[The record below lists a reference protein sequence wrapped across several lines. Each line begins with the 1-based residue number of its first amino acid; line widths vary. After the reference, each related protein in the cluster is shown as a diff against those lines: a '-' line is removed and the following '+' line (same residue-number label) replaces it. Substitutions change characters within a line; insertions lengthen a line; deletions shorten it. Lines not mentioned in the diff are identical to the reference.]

1 MVRPGV
7 FFTIANIYGK
17 KAVEKMAKSKNL
29 LILFLKLAFSLS
41 ILVFILTRKTSLKDI
56 LLVLETVNP
65 FWLAVSFSLHAFGLF
80 ASAYRWQ
87 ILARAQGDEVPL
99 GFLAKSYLVG
109 TFFNNFLPTRFG
121 GDIVRIWD
129 GSRYS
134 KSLLKS
140 GAIVLVER
148 FTGIIVLFL
157 MAVVASL
164 FRLDMARQIPVIWVS
179 LLLGILGL
187 LLIVSFFLPF
197 TSRWLGA
204 LRLKGFLDKLRN
216 KILLFRQTILH
227 YRTQK
232 GPFLRA
238 TFWAFLLQLNVIVYY
253 YLIGKALHLS
263 IHFIDYFIFIP
274 IVLVIQI
281 IPVTINGLGLREGSY
296 IEIFKFYGISP
307 QVAFSFSII
316 DVAFV
321 LILGII
327 GGIIYV
333 SRK

>member
-1 MVRPGV
+1 
-7 FFTIANIYGK
+7 
-17 KAVEKMAKSKNL
+17 MAKRKNPVV
-29 LILFLKLAFSLS
+29 LILKLIFSLS
-41 ILVFILTRKTSLKDI
+41 ILVFILTTQTSFKDI
-56 LLVLETVNP
+56 WVVLKGVNP
-65 FWLAVSFSLHAFGLF
+65 YWLVFSFSLHAFGLF

-99 GFLAKSYLVG
+99 VFLAKSYLVG

-140 GAIVLVER
+140 SAIVLVER

-157 MAVVASL
+157 FALLASVY
-164 FRLDMARQIPVIWVS
+164 RLDMARQIPVIWVS
-179 LLLGILGL
+179 LLLGLFGL
-187 LLIVSFFLPF
+187 ALLISFFLPF
-197 TSRWLGA
+197 SGKWLAAIPSRGILA
-204 LRLKGFLDKLRN
+204 KFKT
-216 KILLFRQTILH
+216 KIILFRETILF

-232 GPFLRA
+232 ALFLRA
-238 TFWAFLLQLNVIVYY
+238 TFWAFLLQLNVIIYY
-253 YLIGKALHLS
+253 FLIGKALHLH

-274 IVLVIQI
+274 IVLLIQI
-281 IPVTINGLGLREGSY
+281 IPITINGLGLREGSY

-307 QVAFSFSII
+307 QTAFSFSII

-321 LILGII
+321 LVIGII

>member
-1 MVRPGV
+1 MTQR
-7 FFTIANIYGK
+7 
-17 KAVEKMAKSKNL
+17 KNLAL
-29 LILFLKLAFSLS
+29 LILKLVFSLS
-41 ILVFILTRKTSLKDI
+41 ILVFILTTQTSLKDI
-56 LLVLETVNP
+56 LAVLKGVNP
-65 FWLAVSFSLHAFGLF
+65 NWLLISFSLHAFGLF

-87 ILARAQGDEVPL
+87 ILVRAQGDEVPL

-140 GAIVLVER
+140 SAIVLVER
-148 FTGIIVLFL
+148 FTGIIILFL
-157 MAVVASL
+157 FALLASL
-164 FRLDMARQIPVIWVS
+164 YRLDMARQIPVIWIA
-179 LLLGILGL
+179 LLLGLFGL
-187 LLIVSFFLPF
+187 ALVISFFLPF
-197 TSRWLGA
+197 FGKWLA
-204 LRLKGFLDKLRN
+204 AIPDRGFLGKLRS
-216 KILLFRQTILH
+216 KTILLRETILH

-232 GPFLRA
+232 GPFMQA
-238 TFWAFLLQLNVIVYY
+238 TLWAFLLQLNVILYY
-253 YLIGKALHLS
+253 FLIGKALHLR

-274 IVLVIQI
+274 IVLLVQI
-281 IPVTINGLGLREGSY
+281 IPITINGLGLREGSY

-307 QVAFSFSII
+307 QTAISFSII

-321 LILGII
+321 LVIGLI

>member
-1 MVRPGV
+1 MPKR
-7 FFTIANIYGK
+7 
-17 KAVEKMAKSKNL
+17 KNL
-29 LILFLKLAFSLS
+29 LVLILKLIFSLS
-41 ILVFILTRKTSLKDI
+41 ILVFILTTQTSLKDI
-56 LLVLETVNP
+56 GAVLKGVNPYWLVL
-65 FWLAVSFSLHAFGLF
+65 SFSLHAFGLF
-80 ASAYRWQ
+80 SSAYRWQ

-140 GAIVLVER
+140 SAIVLVER

-157 MAVVASL
+157 FALLASL
-164 FRLDMARQIPVIWVS
+164 YRLDMARQIPVIWVS
-179 LLLGILGL
+179 LLLGIFGL
-187 LLIVSFFLPF
+187 ALLISFFLPF
-197 TSRWLGA
+197 FGKWLAAIPSR
-204 LRLKGFLDKLRN
+204 GFLGKLKT
-216 KILLFRQTILH
+216 KIILFRETILF

-232 GPFLRA
+232 TLFLRA
-238 TFWAFLLQLNVIVYY
+238 TFWAFLLQLNVILYY
-253 YLIGKALHLS
+253 FLIGKALHLR

-274 IVLVIQI
+274 IVLLIQI
-281 IPVTINGLGLREGSY
+281 IPITINGLGLREGSY

-307 QVAFSFSII
+307 QTAFSFSII

-321 LILGII
+321 LIIGMI

>member
-1 MVRPGV
+1 
-7 FFTIANIYGK
+7 
-17 KAVEKMAKSKNL
+17 MAQRKNLAL
-29 LILFLKLAFSLS
+29 LILKLVFSLS
-41 ILVFILTRKTSLKDI
+41 ILAFILITQTSLKDI
-56 LLVLETVNP
+56 WAVLRGVNP
-65 FWLAVSFSLHAFGLF
+65 YWLLLSFSLHAFGLF

-87 ILARAQGDEVPL
+87 ILVRAQGDEVPL

-140 GAIVLVER
+140 SAIVLVER

-157 MAVVASL
+157 FALLASL
-164 FRLDMARQIPVIWVS
+164 YRLDMARRIPVIWIA
-179 LLLGILGL
+179 LLLGLFGL
-187 LLIVSFFLPF
+187 ALLISFFLPF
-197 TSRWLGA
+197 FGTWLA
-204 LRLKGFLDKLRN
+204 AIPDRGFLGKLKSRI
-216 KILLFRQTILH
+216 ILLRDTILH

-232 GPFLRA
+232 GPFMQA
-238 TFWAFLLQLNVIVYY
+238 TLWAFLLQLNVILYY
-253 YLIGKALHLS
+253 FLIGKALHLR

-274 IVLVIQI
+274 IVLLVQI
-281 IPVTINGLGLREGSY
+281 IPITINGLGLREGSY
-296 IEIFKFYGISP
+296 IEIFKFYGIPP
-307 QVAFSFSII
+307 QTAISFSII

-321 LILGII
+321 LVLGLI

>member
-1 MVRPGV
+1 MPKR
-7 FFTIANIYGK
+7 
-17 KAVEKMAKSKNL
+17 KNL
-29 LILFLKLAFSLS
+29 VALILKLIFSIS
-41 ILVFILTRKTSLKDI
+41 ILVFILTTQTSFKDI
-56 LLVLETVNP
+56 WAVLKGVNPYWLVL
-65 FWLAVSFSLHAFGLF
+65 SFSLHAFGYF

-99 GFLAKSYLVG
+99 GFLIKSYMVG

-140 GAIVLVER
+140 SAIVLVER

-157 MAVVASL
+157 FAVFASL
-164 FRLDMARQIPVIWVS
+164 FRLDMARQVPIVWIA
-179 LLLGILGL
+179 LLLGLFGL
-187 LLIVSFFLPF
+187 ALVVSFFLPF
-197 TSRWLGA
+197 FGKFLAAVPS
-204 LRLKGFLDKLRN
+204 KGFLDKL
-216 KILLFRQTILH
+216 KTKIILLRETILH

-238 TFWAFLLQLNVIVYY
+238 TFWAFLLQLNVIFYY
-253 YLIGKALHLS
+253 FLIGKALHLR
-263 IHFIDYFIFIP
+263 IHFLDYFIFIP
-274 IVLVIQI
+274 IVLLVQS

-296 IEIFKFYGISP
+296 IEIFRFYGIGP
-307 QVAFSFSII
+307 QTAVSFSLIA

-321 LILGII
+321 LILGLI

>member
-1 MVRPGV
+1 
-7 FFTIANIYGK
+7 
-17 KAVEKMAKSKNL
+17 MAKRRNL
-29 LILFLKLAFSLS
+29 FALILKLIFSIS
-41 ILVFILTRKTSLKDI
+41 ILVFILTTQTSFKDI
-56 LLVLETVNP
+56 WAVLKGVNPYWLVL
-65 FWLAVSFSLHAFGLF
+65 SFSLHGFGYF

-99 GFLAKSYLVG
+99 GFLIKSYMVG

-140 GAIVLVER
+140 SAIVLVER

-157 MAVVASL
+157 FAVFASL
-164 FRLDMARQIPVIWVS
+164 FRLDMARQVPVVWIA
-179 LLLGILGL
+179 LLLGLFGL
-187 LLIVSFFLPF
+187 ALVALFFLPF
-197 TSRWLGA
+197 FGKFLGA
-204 LRLKGFLDKLRN
+204 FPSKGFLDKL
-216 KILLFRQTILH
+216 KKKIILLRETILH

-238 TFWAFLLQLNVIVYY
+238 TFWAVLLQLNVILYY
-253 YLIGKALHLS
+253 FLIGKALHLR
-263 IHFIDYFIFIP
+263 IHFLDYFIFIP
-274 IVLVIQI
+274 IVLLIQS
-281 IPVTINGLGLREGSY
+281 IPITINGLGLREGSY
-296 IEIFKFYGISP
+296 IEIFRFYGIGP
-307 QVAFSFSII
+307 QTAVSFSLIA

-321 LILGII
+321 LILGLI

>member
-1 MVRPGV
+1 
-7 FFTIANIYGK
+7 
-17 KAVEKMAKSKNL
+17 MAQRKNLAL
-29 LILFLKLAFSLS
+29 LILKLVFSLS
-41 ILVFILTRKTSLKDI
+41 ILVFILTTQTSLKDI
-56 LLVLETVNP
+56 WVVLKGVNP
-65 FWLAVSFSLHAFGLF
+65 YWLLISFSLHAFGLF

-87 ILARAQGDEVPL
+87 ILVRAQGDEVPL

-140 GAIVLVER
+140 SAIVLVER
-148 FTGIIVLFL
+148 FTGIIILFL
-157 MAVVASL
+157 FALLASL
-164 FRLDMARQIPVIWVS
+164 YRLDMARQIPVIWIA
-179 LLLGILGL
+179 LLLGLFGL
-187 LLIVSFFLPF
+187 ALVISFFLPF
-197 TSRWLGA
+197 FGKWLA
-204 LRLKGFLDKLRN
+204 AIPDRGFLGKLRS
-216 KILLFRQTILH
+216 KTILLRETILH

-232 GPFLRA
+232 GPFMQA
-238 TFWAFLLQLNVIVYY
+238 TLWAFLLQLNVILYY
-253 YLIGKALHLS
+253 FLIGKALHLR

-274 IVLVIQI
+274 IVLLIQI
-281 IPVTINGLGLREGSY
+281 IPITINGLGLREGSY

-307 QVAFSFSII
+307 QTAISFSVI

-321 LILGII
+321 LVIGLI

>member
-1 MVRPGV
+1 MNFLQSLPFVV
-7 FFTIANIYGK
+7 QM
-17 KAVEKMAKSKNL
+17 EKWMEQMARQKNL
-29 LILFLKLAFSLS
+29 VFLILKLIFSLS
-41 ILVFILTRKTSLKDI
+41 ILVFILTKLTSLKDI
-56 LLVLETVNP
+56 WAVLKEVNPYWLVL
-65 FWLAVSFSLHAFGLF
+65 SFSLHAFGLF

-140 GAIVLVER
+140 SAIVLVER

-157 MAVVASL
+157 FALLASL
-164 FRLDMARQIPVIWVS
+164 SRIDMARQIPVVWIS
-179 LLLGILGL
+179 LLLGVFGL
-187 LLIVSFFLPF
+187 ALLISFFLPF
-197 TSRWLGA
+197 FGKLLAAIPSR
-204 LRLKGFLDKLRN
+204 GFLDKLKK
-216 KILLFRQTILH
+216 KIILFRETILF

-232 GPFLRA
+232 ALFSQA
-238 TFWAFLLQLNVIVYY
+238 IFWALLLQLNVIIYY
-253 YLIGKALHLS
+253 FLIGKALHLS

-274 IVLVIQI
+274 IVLLIQI
-281 IPVTINGLGLREGSY
+281 IPITINGLGLREGSY
-296 IEIFKFYGISP
+296 IEIFKFYGIPP
-307 QVAFSFSII
+307 QTAFSFSII

-321 LILGII
+321 LIIGII